1 MSKDAVVRQFF
12 LDFLENLGDHVGE
25 YQEHDEEERNQILA
39 DLFFDGRLEI
49 KWNVENKKLMLKP
62 TIVLDIEA
70 RALPETTVFD
80 GFLRCAREEEENHC
94 LDQAEL

>member
-25 YQEHDEEERNQILA
+25 CEEHDEEERNQILA

-49 KWNVENKKLMLKP
+49 KWNAETKKLMLKP
-62 TIVLDIEA
+62 TIVLEMEHKERISKQPQRVRSDTLE
-70 RALPETTVFD
+70 ET
-80 GFLRCAREEEENHC
+80 L
-94 LDQAEL
+94 

>member
-25 YQEHDEEERNQILA
+25 CEERDDEERNQILA

-49 KWNVENKKLMLKP
+49 KWNAETGKLMLKP
-62 TIVLDIEA
+62 TIVLDIEHKE
-70 RALPETTVFD
+70 RTSKQSWHVGLDTLEET
-80 GFLRCAREEEENHC
+80 L
-94 LDQAEL
+94 